1 MKLGTASGWM
11 LAAIA
16 CVGSLGA
23 GCDKK
28 KEGAGLP
35 PATEWTADGEG
46 DKAGTAPGAA
56 NPHTGADPHAGLDVD
71 PHAGVDVTGMEQMAP
86 DPARAIDAT
95 KFLRGSIVPGKE
107 WAGKIPPGST
117 IFLSVKRPDPKTGE
131 PTGAPIAVERF
142 DATFPI
148 QFEVTEASQ
157 MIKGTTFEGDVVIS
171 VWWDKDSDAATKLP
185 GDLLG
190 SVKATI
196 PAKDLV
202 VTLDTVR
209 Q

>member
-1 MKLGTASGWM
+1 MKLGIASGAL

-16 CVGSLGA
+16 CVGTLGS
-23 GCDKK
+23 GCEKK
-28 KEGAGLP
+28 KEGGLP
-35 PATEWTADGEG
+35 PATEWSADGEG
-46 DKAGTAPGAA
+46 SGTAPGAA

-71 PHAGVDVTGMEQMAP
+71 PHAGVDVTGMQEMAP
-86 DPARAIDAT
+86 DPARPIDAT

-107 WAGKIPPGST
+107 QAGKIPAGAT
-117 IFLSVKRPDPKTGE
+117 IFLSVKRPDPSTGQ

-142 DATFPI
+142 DANFPI

-157 MIKGTTFEGDVVIS
+157 MIKGTSFEGDVVIS
-171 VWWDKDSDAATKLP
+171 VWWDQDGDAATKQP

-202 VTLDTVR
+202 VTLDQVR
-209 Q
+209 P